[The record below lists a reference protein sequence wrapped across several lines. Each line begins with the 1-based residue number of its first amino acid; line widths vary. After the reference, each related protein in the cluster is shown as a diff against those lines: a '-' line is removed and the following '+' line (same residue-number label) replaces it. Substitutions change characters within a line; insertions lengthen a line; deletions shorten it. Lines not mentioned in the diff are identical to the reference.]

1 MATETRI
8 SKSQQRNAW
17 NKAITPF
24 QKGTHTLQ
32 QFLDA
37 AGTIDPR
44 IASATEGI
52 YFGPVGAAAL
62 EVPGSGG
69 IWFIFCWYA
78 DAGPNSY
85 VEPKVEY
92 AYFS

>member
-1 MATETRI
+1 METTETRRT
-8 SKSQQRNAW
+8 KSQRRNAW

-32 QFLDA
+32 QFLAA

-52 YFGPVGAAAL
+52 YLGPVGAATI
-62 EVPGSGG
+62 EVPDSGG
-69 IWFIFCWYA
+69 IWFTFYWYA
-78 DAGPNSY
+78 DPNSG

-92 AYFS
+92 AFFR